1 MVHSDRPKHAYLSP
15 MPDSRIR
22 PRRGYAAGGNGVR
35 GEESDLCRAPGA
47 TLGRSTIY
55 LIIIILFISFLRT
68 LLLSPF
74 VLIWLRKGVYGVSE
88 GGVNTKG
95 QLGVCRGL
103 RPCCTPAESSAIH
116 AFENIRVNIECS
128 HR

>member
-22 PRRGYAAGGNGVR
+22 PRRGFAAGVDG
-35 GEESDLCRAPGA
+35 GEGEGACSVQSSRA

-55 LIIIILFISFLRT
+55 LIIIILFISFLGT

-74 VLIWLRKGVYGVSE
+74 VLIWLRKGIYRVSE
-88 GGVNTKG
+88 GGVNIRSR
-95 QLGVCRGL
+95 LGVC
-103 RPCCTPAESSAIH
+103 
-116 AFENIRVNIECS
+116 
-128 HR
+128 